1 MPTARRWLRFEIPRR
16 SGISPGDL
24 IQKVDNKL
32 VKSGEEFQA
41 ALQRYN
47 VGDTVTLT
55 ILRNGEPQDLPIT
68 LDRMPDDY
76 SMETLRGGR

>member
-1 MPTARRWLRFEIPRR
+1 MITAVEPNSPAEAAGLRPTTRGGN
-16 SGISPGDL
+16 GIIPGDV
-24 IQKVDNKL
+24 IQKVDNKV

-55 ILRNGEPQDLPIT
+55 ILR
-68 LDRMPDDY
+68 
-76 SMETLRGGR
+76 GRDTVQVKVKVVASS